1 MFLICT
7 FTREELDKILLSK
20 IQPIENSL
28 NFNDN
33 VFKKLLSRVETLE
46 KTVKTLQ
53 LENQALKSQINSV
66 NTKEKENSALC
77 YSQLHQ
83 LKKRM

>member
-1 MFLICT
+1 MFVYVS
-7 FTREELDKILLSK
+7 REELDKVLLSK
-20 IQPIENSL
+20 IEPIENPL
-28 NFNDN
+28 NFNEDK
-33 VFKKLLSRVETLE
+33 FKKLLSRVETLE
-46 KTVKTLQ
+46 KTVKALQ

-83 LKKRM
+83 LR